1 MYVSFFFSSRRR
13 HTRCALVTGVQT
25 CALPILADV
34 IAQEEKVASGPEA
47 AALMRSVVEQFDN
60 YAKLNKKL
68 PAETPVQL
76 SEIDDAARLADAV
89 AANISVKVA
98 DKQSL
103 LVESDPVKRLE
114 MVFAFMEGELG
125 VLQVERK
132 IRGRDRKSVV

>member
-1 MYVSFFFSSRRR
+1 MWEGLWKEDGYR
-13 HTRCALVTGVQT
+13 Q
-25 CALPILADV
+25 DDE
-34 IAQEEKVASGPEA
+34 IAEEEKVASGPEA
-47 AALMRSVVEQFDN
+47 AALMSSVVEQFDN

-76 SEIDDAARLADAV
+76 SEIDEAARLADAV

-132 IRGRDRKSVV
+132 IRSEEHTSELQSLMRITYAVVCL